1 MTETKPTNKKAFL
14 KLKDFWERF
23 RKVRTGFDAEF
34 MALLRAARKGQATE
48 EDLKRLEELKRER
61 RGRGSFPWRNKQ
73 GAASEAPQES
83 PQESTPTD
91 K

>member
-1 MTETKPTNKKAFL
+1 MTETKPTNKKALL

-23 RKVRTGFDAEF
+23 RTVRTGFDAEF

-48 EDLKRLEELKRER
+48 EDLKKLEELKRER
-61 RGRGSFPWRNKQ
+61 RGRRRFPWTNKQ
-73 GAASEAPQES
+73 EAASES